1 MTRRIV
7 DAHCHIGRS
16 LQSGVEIS
24 EEALLGT
31 MASHGVATALVMPQP
46 YPGPEV
52 APIHD
57 RIAHLAERQPGRIH
71 GIANLSPLVG
81 EAAYRREVERCVREL
96 GFRAV
101 KLHPLGHAIAPN
113 SPRAEIVF
121 ALAKELGVPVI
132 VHTGTGIPQAL
143 PALAIPPAL
152 AYPDVTVVLAHAGF
166 AVYTP
171 EALVAA
177 QLCPNVILEPSWC
190 MPHQIAEMVR
200 SIGAERVL
208 FGSDHLDNVP
218 VELAKFA
225 AIGLDEAQL
234 AAVLAG
240 TATRVFGLPDRPPE
254 R

>member
-16 LQSGVEIS
+16 LQSGVEIT

-31 MASHGVATALVMPQP
+31 MAAHGIAVALTMPQP
-46 YPGPEV
+46 HPGLEV
-52 APIHD
+52 TAIHD
-57 RIAHLAERQPGRIH
+57 RIARLAERQSGRVY
-71 GIANLSPLVG
+71 GMANLSPLVG
-81 EAAYRREVERCVREL
+81 ETAYRREIERCVRDL
-96 GFRAV
+96 DFRAV

-121 ALAKELGVPVI
+121 HLARELGVPVI

-152 AYPDVTVVLAHAGF
+152 AHPDVTVVLAHAGF

-177 QLCPNVILEPSWC
+177 QLCPNVVLEPSWC
-190 MPHQIAEMVR
+190 MSHQIAEMVR
-200 SIGAERVL
+200 TFGAERVL

-225 AIGLDEAQL
+225 AIGLNEPQL
-234 AAVLAG
+234 DAVLAA
-240 TATRVFGLPDRPPE
+240 TATRIFGLPCVAQP
-254 R
+254 